1 MALTQ
6 NGSQTL
12 AKSLFGYN
20 YAATAVNPAAASVT
34 GCTIAGT
41 SVTLGSAQTWAVNSQ
56 VVVNVSGTTYV
67 GLANAAGSASTAL
80 TVDAWYNQS
89 TWATASVSGSSL
101 VVSIVAQPLG
111 AFFLGISG
119 STQTNYGQTT
129 ESGFTELTAN
139 GLGRGK
145 ASTITWTPGTAP
157 SGSAN
162 ATGTMTLGY
171 TWTYTGSTSQA
182 INALGVFFAPYVAG
196 RSNNTLMF
204 ATAIS
209 SAPSVSANGDQLVV
223 TETIS
228 QS

>member
-6 NGSQTL
+6 NGAKTL
-12 AKSLFGYN
+12 TKSLFGYN
-20 YAATAVNPAAASVT
+20 SDASAVNPAAFSVSGTVSGT
-34 GCTIAGT
+34 G
-41 SVTLGSAQTWAVNSQ
+41 VTLGSAQTWAVNSQ
-56 VVVNVSGTTYV
+56 VIVTYSGTTYV

-89 TWATASVSGSSL
+89 TWSVSTAPTGSL
-101 VVSIVAQPLG
+101 TITVTAPTLG
-111 AFFLGISG
+111 AFFLGIS
-119 STQTNYGQTT
+119 STSQTNYGQTT
-129 ESGFTELTAN
+129 ESTFAELTTN

-145 ASTITWTPGTAP
+145 ATTISYTPGSAP
-157 SGSAN
+157 TTSAN
-162 ATGTMTLGY
+162 ATGTLTLGY
-171 TWTYTGSTSQA
+171 TWTYTASTPQT

-209 SAPSVSANGDQLVV
+209 SAPSVSAVGDQLVV